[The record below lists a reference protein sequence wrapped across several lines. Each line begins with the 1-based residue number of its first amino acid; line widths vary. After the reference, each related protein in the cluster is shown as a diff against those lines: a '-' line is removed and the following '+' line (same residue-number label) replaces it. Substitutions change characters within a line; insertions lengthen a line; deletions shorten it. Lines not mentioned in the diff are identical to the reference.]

1 MYLKM
6 DFYIVIIALLDCLT
20 CMHTCN
26 HMHTLKAMK
35 NIPAQSCILLFCSLH
50 KLCEETVLFFR
61 VVEEILAEFRV
72 RMRLQ
77 LMCFGDPKNQQ
88 AVSVPG
94 M

>member
-1 MYLKM
+1 
-6 DFYIVIIALLDCLT
+6 
-20 CMHTCN
+20 MHA
-26 HMHTLKAMK
+26 HMHSH
-35 NIPAQSCILLFCSLH
+35 AQRNEEHSCSKVQLAVLLSSQAFV
-50 KLCEETVLFFR
+50 KKQFFFSPR

-88 AVSVPG
+88 AVAVPG

>member
-6 DFYIVIIALLDCLT
+6 EFYIDIISLLNFLN
-20 CMHTCN
+20 MRVHT
-26 HMHTLKAMK
+26 HSRAH
-35 NIPAQSCILLFCSLH
+35 AQRNEEHFCSNVQFA
-50 KLCEETVLFFR
+50 VLLSSQAFVKKQFFFR

-88 AVSVPG
+88 AVTVPG